1 MFHTTNQHVIDIFFP
16 HFYLTYVLTFYLA
29 VFLAS
34 ILTSYVRVQACPT
47 ASGARDVG
55 SIADH
60 SSDKMAGEETRR
72 EEEEEEKLANERIVE
87 SGLPVLDEG
96 HFKTAIVCSLSV

>member
-1 MFHTTNQHVIDIFFP
+1 MHIYSDIFFP

-72 EEEEEEKLANERIVE
+72 EEEEEENGRWEIKKNEIPSSFE
-87 SGLPVLDEG
+87 HTHIFLQ
-96 HFKTAIVCSLSV
+96 